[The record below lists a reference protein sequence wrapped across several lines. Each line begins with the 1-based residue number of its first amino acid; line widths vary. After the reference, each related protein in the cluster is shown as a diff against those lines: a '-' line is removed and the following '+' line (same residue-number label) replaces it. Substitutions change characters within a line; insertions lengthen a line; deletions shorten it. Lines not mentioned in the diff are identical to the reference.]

1 MENKTDVGLDE
12 VFKSSEGNSQGASAK
27 EVVESTNDSE
37 VVQNTEDSVGSQR
50 ANERIREL
58 VNENKSFKE
67 QVDQLKSLISEP
79 SKEQSSPTLKID
91 EFLSKIEDEPSRK
104 LLKDFAGILTSE
116 AKREAL
122 REVAPQ
128 LKELEFERGF
138 DTLKK
143 TVPQIEEIR
152 DEVYSEYKRNPRP
165 IKSIA
170 GEIILDR
177 QSNLKRIDSQG
188 SSPSR
193 KSMEKSDLNNLSKDE
208 LGELLDSMKE

>member
-1 MENKTDVGLDE
+1 MALTLGDKIALKLCEIKVNQLLEDWNYCHDEKGMFCEGGGSGSGAGGSYTPMRVPKGFVGAGT
-12 VFKSSEGNSQGASAK
+12 FPMHKIGK
-27 EVVESTNDSE
+27 
-37 VVQNTEDSVGSQR
+37 
-50 ANERIREL
+50 
-58 VNENKSFKE
+58 
-67 QVDQLKSLISEP
+67 
-79 SKEQSSPTLKID
+79 SKEPKSGTKNGDPMPTRKELEKTFPGTYDQVVIVP

-170 GEIILDR
+170 GEIY
-177 QSNLKRIDSQG
+177 
-188 SSPSR
+188 
-193 KSMEKSDLNNLSKDE
+193 
-208 LGELLDSMKE
+208 